1 MLVSRLT
8 VSVAFVFLVL
18 SSPLMAA
25 DLVTK
30 QSPHSVSE
38 TLDRLEALL
47 AQNGIGV
54 MARIDLAANA
64 ERSGLELAPSQLLL
78 FGDPAKGTL
87 LMQEEAV
94 VGIDFPMKALAWED
108 ADGVVWLAYVV
119 PSSIADE
126 RGVSGAQDTVAAM
139 DAGLNKLT
147 DAAIAP

>member
-8 VSVAFVFLVL
+8 VSVFFVFLVL
-18 SSPLMAA
+18 SSSSMAA

-30 QSPHSVSE
+30 KSPHSVSE

-54 MARIDLAANA
+54 MARIDHTANA

-78 FGDPAKGTL
+78 FGDPAKGAL

-94 VGIDFPMKALAWED
+94 VGIDLPMKALAWED

-126 RGVSGAQDTVAAM
+126 RSIMGAQDTVAAM
-139 DAGLNKLT
+139 DAGLNKLS

>member
-87 LMQEEAV
+87 LIQEEAV
-94 VGIDFPMKALAWED
+94 VGIDFPMKALALED

>member
-1 MLVSRLT
+1 MLVPRLT

-30 QSPHSVSE
+30 QSPYSVSE

-54 MARIDLAANA
+54 MARIDHAANA
-64 ERSGLELAPSQLLL
+64 ERVGLELAPSQLLL

-94 VGIDFPMKALAWED
+94 VGIDLPMKALAWEA
-108 ADGVVWLAYVV
+108 ADGVIWLAYVV
-119 PSSIADE
+119 PSSIASE
-126 RGVSGAQDTVAAM
+126 RGVAGAQDTVAAM
-139 DAGLNKLT
+139 DAGLNKLS